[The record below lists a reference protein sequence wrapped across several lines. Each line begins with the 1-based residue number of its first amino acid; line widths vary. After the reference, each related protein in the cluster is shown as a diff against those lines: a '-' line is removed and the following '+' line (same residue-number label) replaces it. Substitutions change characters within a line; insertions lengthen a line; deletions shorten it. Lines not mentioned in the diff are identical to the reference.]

1 MQVVDCGTPNEPH
14 RLRQEGPALL
24 VEVRHPR
31 SIRDPDPET
40 LTFLGLIDTGSS
52 HCCVDRT
59 IVQSLGL
66 QYAGQAAFGGV
77 EGNFTAGRY
86 VAHLRFPQLNATY
99 QMTVAAMQAMV
110 DGIGRP
116 VLLGRDFLQFCRL
129 VYNGPTRD
137 VTLKVRNRS

>member
-1 MQVVDCGTPNEPH
+1 VQVVDCGTPNEPH

-31 SIRDPDPET
+31 SIHDPYPET

-66 QYAGQAAFGGV
+66 NTPARPPSAALKATSQQ
-77 EGNFTAGRY
+77 TATSPISDSRSW
-86 VAHLRFPQLNATY
+86 
-99 QMTVAAMQAMV
+99 
-110 DGIGRP
+110 
-116 VLLGRDFLQFCRL
+116 
-129 VYNGPTRD
+129 TRR
-137 VTLKVRNRS
+137 TS

>member
-1 MQVVDCGTPNEPH
+1 MPVVDCGTPNEPH
-14 RLRQEGPALL
+14 HLRQEGPGLL

-31 SIRDPDPET
+31 SIDDSDPKI

-52 HCCVDRT
+52 HCCVDRS

-66 QYAGQAAFGGV
+66 QYAGKADFGGV
-77 EGNFTAGRY
+77 EGNFTADRY
-86 VAHLRFPQLNATY
+86 VAHLQFPQLNATF

-116 VLLGRDFLQFCRL
+116 VLLGRDFLQFYRL
-129 VYNGPTRD
+129 LYDGPTGS
-137 VTLKVRNRS
+137 VILE

>member
-1 MQVVDCGTPNEPH
+1 VQIVDRGTPNDPN
-14 RLRQEGPALL
+14 RLRHEGPALL

-31 SIRDPDPET
+31 NIHDPDPES
-40 LTFLGLIDTGSS
+40 LTFLGLIDTGAS
-52 HCCVDRT
+52 HCCVDRS

-66 QYAGQAAFGGV
+66 QYAGQADFGGV

-86 VAHLRFPQLNATY
+86 VAQLRFPQLDTTY

-116 VLLGRDFLQFCRL
+116 VLLGRDFLQFYRL
-129 VYNGPTRD
+129 LYDGPTGS
-137 VTLKVRNRS
+137 VTLE

>member
-1 MQVVDCGTPNEPH
+1 MQVVDCGTPNDPH

-31 SIRDPDPET
+31 SIYDPHPET

-52 HCCVDRT
+52 HCCVNRT

-66 QYAGQAAFGGV
+66 QFAGQADFGGV
-77 EGNFTAGRY
+77 EGSFKAGRY
-86 VAHLRFPQLNATY
+86 VAHLRFPQLDTTY

-116 VLLGRDFLQFCRL
+116 VLLGRDFLQFYRL
-129 VYNGPTRD
+129 LYDGTTGS
-137 VTLKVRNRS
+137 VTLE